1 MKTEERE
8 DSYSHILKY
17 TGIFGGVQGLNILM
31 GIVRNKFAALFLG
44 PAGMGL
50 VSLFNSTVNLIV
62 SATNFGIPTSGVKII
77 ADYKHNPDAQISII
91 RTFTLMAAVIG
102 LVVCAVSGYF
112 FNLFAFS
119 WGNHT
124 LHFVLLSPTVF
135 FTILAGGETAVLK
148 AMGQLKALALYSI
161 IIVAMSLLI
170 SVPIYWMWGVQ
181 GIIAVLFLIAFSQWA
196 AACALSCRQYPLR
209 FNFCR
214 KTLLRGVPL
223 LRLGMAFVL
232 AGMMNNGAEFLVR
245 AYMNNNGDL
254 EMVGLF
260 NAGATIVIVYAG
272 MIFSVMESDFYP
284 RLSAI
289 RKKGEE
295 LNRCVN
301 RQLETNVML
310 IGPTVCA
317 MILTLPI
324 IIPLLYNSAF
334 MGMLRMTQVAAVGML
349 FRAVYLPIEYLPLS
363 RGESK
368 VFIAQESFC
377 VVLLIT
383 CEITGFNIGL
393 HHYDKGL
400 LGLGCGIVAAYAV
413 ETIVLLIFSRR
424 HYGYAISAKG
434 IMSTVFCMLCIISVL
449 LTAFIDY
456 HSISYWLIGGVTTAV
471 CTVFSCLQI
480 RKNLHASQ
488 E

>member
-1 MKTEERE
+1 MKTEEKE

-50 VSLFNSTVNLIV
+50 VSLFYSTVNLIV
-62 SATNFGIPTSGVKII
+62 SATNLGIPTSGVKII
-77 ADYKHNPDAQISII
+77 ADYKQNPEAQISII
-91 RTFTLMAAVIG
+91 RTFTLMAAAIG
-102 LVVCAVSGYF
+102 LLVCAVSGYF

-135 FTILAGGETAVLK
+135 FTILAGGETAILK
-148 AMGQLKALALYSI
+148 AMGQLKALALYSLLV
-161 IIVAMSLLI
+161 VAMSLII
-170 SVPIYWMWGVQ
+170 SVPVYWVCGVR
-181 GIIAVLFLIAFSQWA
+181 GIIPVLFMLAFSQWA
-196 AACALSCRQYPLR
+196 TAATLSCRQYPIR

-214 KTLLRGVPL
+214 KALMRGIPL

-260 NAGATIVIVYAG
+260 NAGVTIVIVYAG

-289 RKKGEE
+289 KKKGEE
-295 LNRCVN
+295 LNQCVN

-310 IGPTVCA
+310 IGPTICA
-317 MILTLPI
+317 MILALPI

-349 FRAVYLPIEYLPLS
+349 FKAVYLPIEYLPLS

-368 VFIAQESFC
+368 VFLAQESFC

-383 CEITGFNIGL
+383 CEIIGYNIGQQ
-393 HHYDKGL
+393 HYGKGL
-400 LGLGCGIVAAYAV
+400 CGLGCGIVAAYAI
-413 ETIVLLIFSRR
+413 ETVTLLIFSRH
-424 HYGYAISAKG
+424 HYGYAMSTKG
-434 IMSTVFCMLCIISVL
+434 IMSAIFCLLCNISVL

-456 HSISYWLIGGVTTAV
+456 HSISYWLIGSTITAL
-471 CTVFSCLQI
+471 CSIFSGIQI
-480 RKNLHASQ
+480 RKNLHSSQ

>member
-1 MKTEERE
+1 METEERE

-44 PAGMGL
+44 PSGMGL
-50 VSLFNSTVNLIV
+50 VSLFNSTVSLIV
-62 SATNFGIPTSGVKII
+62 SATNFGIPTSGVKAI
-77 ADYKHNPDAQISII
+77 AEHKEHPDEQISII
-91 RTFTLMAAVIG
+91 RTFTLAAAVIG
-102 LVVCAVSGYF
+102 LLVCALSGYF

-148 AMGQLKALALYSI
+148 ATGQLKALAVYSLAV
-161 IIVAMSLLI
+161 VAMSLAI
-170 SVPIYWMWGVQ
+170 SVPLYWKWGEQ
-181 GIIAVLFLIAFSQWA
+181 GIIAVLFLLAFSQWA
-196 AACALSCRQYPLR
+196 TACTLSRRKHPLR
-209 FNFCR
+209 FCFCR
-214 KTLLRGVPL
+214 KALMQGVPL

-232 AGMMNNGAEFLVR
+232 AGMMNSGAEFLVR

-260 NAGATIVIVYAG
+260 NAGVTIVIVYAG

-289 RKKGEE
+289 KEKGEE
-295 LNRCVN
+295 LNLCVN

-310 IGPTVCA
+310 IGPTICA
-317 MILTLPI
+317 MILALPI

-334 MGMLRMTQVAAVGML
+334 IGMLSMTQIAALGML

-368 VFIAQESFC
+368 VFLVQESFC

-383 CEITGFNIGL
+383 CEIIGYDIGL
-393 HHYDKGL
+393 KYYGKGL
-400 LGLGCGIVAAYAV
+400 CGLGCGIVAAYAI
-413 ETIVLLIFSRR
+413 ETVALIVFSRR
-424 HYGYAISAKG
+424 HYGYAMSSKGVMCTLFCLLCNIS
-434 IMSTVFCMLCIISVL
+434 ML

-456 HSISYWLIGGVTTAV
+456 HSFSYWLVGSFITAV
-471 CTVFSCLQI
+471 CFVFSGIQI
-480 RKNLHASQ
+480 RNNLHSARR
-488 E
+488 